1 MKMADTD
8 INPFSDHKTDALLDK
23 TGKTIPLS
31 PEGVGEGATWDIECK
46 QEISFTGKTQRT
58 RLKEAQVEELY

>member
-1 MKMADTD
+1 MKMAGSD

-46 QEISFTGKTQRT
+46 QEISFK
-58 RLKEAQVEELY
+58 